1 MHKKIKVKLLFADT
15 KAKGGFMLI
24 LKAILLTVA
33 SYYLLKISLFTIGI
47 INLIFLV
54 LK

>member
-1 MHKKIKVKLLFADT
+1 M

-24 LKAILLTVA
+24 LKTILFAVA
-33 SYYLLKISLFTIGI
+33 TYYLLKISLFTIGI
-47 INLIFLV
+47 INLFFLV